1 MIIVVYRKSDGR
13 VKGVVTL
20 PENYDTSIYEDEKH
34 SVLQVNERPNLNS
47 KVVDGQIVPIKEGDY
62 PEEDLEEAWF
72 KVRQKR
78 YALLSASDWTQ
89 INDNPKKSNLSWV
102 KYRKDLRD
110 ITDQLGAPHNVVWPT
125 KPES

>member
-20 PENYDTSIYEDEKH
+20 PETYDTSRYEDEKH
-34 SVLQVNERPNLNS
+34 SVLQVNDQPNLNS
-47 KVVDGQIVPIKEGDY
+47 KVVDGQVVPIKEGDY
-62 PEEDLEEAWF
+62 PEEELEEAWF

-89 INDNPKKSNLSWV
+89 TNDSPKKSNPSWV

-110 ITDQLGAPHNVVWPT
+110 ITDQPGAPHNVVWPT
-125 KPES
+125 KPDS